1 VAKHRQPTTTKWRPY
16 VTTGIAL
23 NAATLF
29 AFTYATDSHVTIDS
43 MLAASTSIFVDGTKS
58 ITGNEEGTPFLRM
71 ADSFKGAYDQTRL
84 GKGGSNVYVEYP
96 RSLGPLTGF
105 GDPTYNTSEG
115 MATDETVKA
124 VRQALKDY
132 KPGDTIY
139 VVGYSQGAGAV
150 VKAIPELETPEFDGV
165 DIQYVLA
172 SNPRRNDGGIL
183 TRLPAGV
190 YLPILGVSF
199 GGGTTPQDPD
209 AKVLQVTRQYDGV
222 ADAPNFLFNIV
233 ADVNAIMGFYYL
245 HSGYYKD
252 VDPEDPRAIVTH
264 SADGRITD
272 VLIPAKVGELPLTMP
287 LLALGVPRSIVEAL
301 DPFLRAIIETGYSRP
316 AVVPSQ
322 PVPFQLVPPPSRWL
336 SDLESVV
343 TGATQTVQALTGTAP
358 PPDPSAKETV
368 DQRVMTVAAK
378 GPESGSQDLDTKT
391 LAVVGDT
398 QTVVEEDTKTP
409 VIVDET
415 KPLAVVDDAKTVV
428 EEDTKTPVVV
438 DETKP
443 VVAVDDTKPTTTA
456 TPANTQPAVKK
467 AEPPR
472 KPFGG
477 WRPGDLLRKIL
488 HPQPK
493 SGDAPS
499 KSGPTSAPQP
509 SAPASPPSAGPSD
522 GTPGADANGNTAAAA
537 AA

>member
-1 VAKHRQPTTTKWRPY
+1 MAKHRQPTTTTWRPY

-29 AFTYATDSHVTIDS
+29 AFTYATDSHVTIDN

-71 ADSFKGAYDQTRL
+71 ADSFGGAYDQTRL

-105 GDPTYNTSEG
+105 GDPTYNASEG
-115 MATDETVKA
+115 MATDGTVKA
-124 VRQALKDY
+124 VRQALRDY

-150 VKAIPELETPEFDGV
+150 VKAIPELEKPEFDGV
-165 DIQYVLA
+165 DIRYVLA

-190 YLPILGVSF
+190 YLPFLGVSF

-301 DPFLRAIIETGYSRP
+301 DPFLRAIIETGYVRP

-343 TGATQTVQALTGTAP
+343 TGAAQTVQALTGTAP
-358 PPDPSAKETV
+358 PPDPSAK
-368 DQRVMTVAAK
+368 DSPAQRVMTVAEK
-378 GPESGSQDLDTKT
+378 GQESGSQDLEDPLGTT
-391 LAVVGDT
+391 DSEDLVVD
-398 QTVVEEDTKTP
+398 DTKTP
-409 VIVDET
+409 VPHDT
-415 KPLAVVDDAKTVV
+415 KTLTVVDDVKPA
-428 EEDTKTPVVV
+428 VVV
-438 DETKP
+438 DD
-443 VVAVDDTKPTTTA
+443 VKPTTTA
-456 TPANTQPAVKK
+456 TPANTPPAVKK

-472 KPFGG
+472 KPYGG

-488 HPQPK
+488 HPKPK
-493 SGDAPS
+493 SGDAPP
-499 KSGPTSAPQP
+499 KIAPPSAPQP

-522 GTPGADANGNTAAAA
+522 GAPGTDDNTATAAAA
-537 AA
+537 

>member
-71 ADSFKGAYDQTRL
+71 ADSFGGAYDQTRL
-84 GKGGSNVYVEYP
+84 GKGGANVYVEYP

-105 GDPTYNTSEG
+105 GDPTYNASEG

-124 VRQALKDY
+124 VRQALRDY

-150 VKAIPELETPEFDGV
+150 VKAIPELEKPEFDGV

-190 YLPILGVSF
+190 YLPFLGVSF

-252 VDPEDPRAIVTH
+252 VDPKDPRAIVTH

-301 DPFLRAIIETGYSRP
+301 DPFLRAIIETGYIRP

-336 SDLESVV
+336 SDLESVA

-358 PPDPSAKETV
+358 PPDPSAKDTAG
-368 DQRVMTVAAK
+368 QRVMTVAEK
-378 GPESGSQDLDTKT
+378 GPESGGQDLEDPLGTTDSKDLVVDDTKPVVVVDDTTTPVVHDTKT
-391 LAVVGDT
+391 L
-398 QTVVEEDTKTP
+398 TVVDDTKT
-409 VIVDET
+409 VVDEDA
-415 KPLAVVDDAKTVV
+415 KPVVVVDDV
-428 EEDTKTPVVV
+428 
-438 DETKP
+438 
-443 VVAVDDTKPTTTA
+443 KPTTTA
-456 TPANTQPAVKK
+456 TPAITPPAVKK

-472 KPFGG
+472 KPYGG

-488 HPQPK
+488 HPKPK
-493 SGDAPS
+493 SGDTPP
-499 KSGPTSAPQP
+499 KSGPPSAPQP
-509 SAPASPPSAGPSD
+509 SAPASPPSADPSD
-522 GTPGADANGNTAAAA
+522 GAPGADDNTSTAAAA
-537 AA
+537 